1 MQSLPL
7 CTSYL
12 FPILLNDDIVHIEN
26 LDGIPWLTFIVDEFS
41 GLFLHPSIFSI
52 THSRFA

>member
-41 GLFLHPSIFSI
+41 GLFLNPSIFSI